1 MKMGCNFLFDTLYSK
16 CQKMALRWRGKH
28 VRLRTLLPEDY
39 DSDGCVT
46 SEKVLDRSVLMHVL
60 YSR

>member
-1 MKMGCNFLFDTLYSK
+1 MSK
-16 CQKMALRWRGKH
+16 DGLEVEGKACQAENS
-28 VRLRTLLPEDY
+28 VPEDC